1 MFAELKDRNIG
12 YRAVVESLIKQIII
26 ACVRNSSAGRYDPD
40 DQALKSGDSQYLA
53 IEEAF
58 LYEYATIT
66 LETLAKRLNLSTR
79 QVQRQLIQHYGMN
92 FQNKKTEAKMSAAS
106 IMLRSQDMTVTQIAD
121 ELGYSSVEHFS
132 VAFRKYYGMSAT
144 KYRANN

>member
-1 MFAELKDRNIG
+1 
-12 YRAVVESLIKQIII
+12 
-26 ACVRNSSAGRYDPD
+26 
-40 DQALKSGDSQYLA
+40 
-53 IEEAF
+53 
-58 LYEYATIT
+58 
-66 LETLAKRLNLSTR
+66 
-79 QVQRQLIQHYGMN
+79 MN